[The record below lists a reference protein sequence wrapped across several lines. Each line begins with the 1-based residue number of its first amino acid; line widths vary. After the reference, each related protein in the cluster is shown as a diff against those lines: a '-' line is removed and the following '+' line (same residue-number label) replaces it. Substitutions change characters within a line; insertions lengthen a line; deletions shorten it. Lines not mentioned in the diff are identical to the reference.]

1 MKKMQTQVLTI
12 FMVLFIIFGSCVVFF
27 STQLMQSYA
36 NENQQED
43 LLEQSKLV
51 LSTINN
57 LAKDEATF
65 PTLKEEA
72 IKVKEYTSQRISLI
86 DLNGTVV
93 YDSKITNLTPLENHS
108 NRKEIQAIIK
118 GESQGTDSRTSR
130 STKKILYYVAQPVLS
145 QSGQLI
151 GVLRLAKPLAEMNQL
166 NDQMMQS
173 IVAFIFL
180 ALLLTAGITFLVAR
194 YIAKPIEEVM
204 NVAKKLSNNH
214 YEARFSGNGY
224 GEITKLGQTINELAE
239 SLDDQMQE
247 ITQNKER
254 INELINHLVIGV
266 MQLDEHRNIQIVNPA
281 MCQIFD
287 MDSSKLIGKSYA
299 EATKS
304 YGLSYLIEK
313 AYRKKERQNKE
324 IYFYFPSERIV
335 DANIV
340 PIAGKTKEDTNLIVL
355 LYDITEIRRL
365 EKVRTDFVTNAS
377 HELRTPI
384 TALKG
389 FSETL
394 LDGAMDDKV
403 ILKQFLEIMLE
414 ESTRLNLL
422 VNDIL
427 ELSKLE
433 QRQVPISFEEVVVKD
448 AVLSTFKLI
457 NQKAKQKEITMHLF
471 EEDCVKIDGD
481 KNRLKQVLAN
491 LIDNAVMYT
500 KPGGVINVTI
510 KKSESQAIITISDN
524 GMGIPED
531 EINRVFER
539 FYRVDK
545 GRSRNSGGTGLGL
558 SIVKYLVENFNGTI
572 TVKSKVG
579 LGTTFTLIFPLRH
592 V

>member
-1 MKKMQTQVLTI
+1 MQTQVLTI
-12 FMVLFIIFGSCVVFF
+12 FMILFIIFGSCVVFF

-36 NENQQED
+36 NENQKED

-51 LSTINN
+51 LSNINS

-65 PTLKEEA
+65 STLKEEA
-72 IKVKEYTSQRISLI
+72 LKVKEYTNQRITLI

-108 NRKEIQAIIK
+108 NRKEIQAILK
-118 GESQGTDSRTSR
+118 GEPQGTDSRTSK
-130 STKKILYYVAQPVLS
+130 STKKTLYYVAQPVLS

-180 ALLLTAGITFLVAR
+180 ALLLTAGITFLVAK

-204 NVAKKLSNNH
+204 DVAKKLSDNH

-340 PIAGKTKEDTNLIVL
+340 PIAGKTREDTNLIVL

-394 LDGAMDDKV
+394 LDGAMEDKA

-481 KNRLKQVLAN
+481 RNRLKQVLAN
-491 LIDNAVMYT
+491 LIDNAVIYT
-500 KPGGVINVTI
+500 KPGGVINVI
-510 KKSESQAIITISDN
+510 VKKSESQAIITISDN

-531 EINRVFER
+531 EIDRVFER

-579 LGTTFTLIFPLRH
+579 LGTTFTLMFPLRH
-592 V
+592 L

>member
-1 MKKMQTQVLTI
+1 MQTQVLTI
-12 FMVLFIIFGSCVVFF
+12 FMILFIIFGSCVVFF

-36 NENQQED
+36 NENQKED

-51 LSTINN
+51 LSNINS

-65 PTLKEEA
+65 STLKEEA
-72 IKVKEYTSQRISLI
+72 LKVKEYTNQRITLI

-108 NRKEIQAIIK
+108 NRKEIQAILK
-118 GESQGTDSRTSR
+118 GEPQGTDSRTSK
-130 STKKILYYVAQPVLS
+130 STKKTLYYVAQPVLS

-180 ALLLTAGITFLVAR
+180 ALLLTAGITFLVAK

-204 NVAKKLSNNH
+204 DVAKKLSDNH

-340 PIAGKTKEDTNLIVL
+340 PIAGKTREDTNLIVL

-394 LDGAMDDKV
+394 LDGAMEDKA

-481 KNRLKQVLAN
+481 RNRLKQVLAN
-491 LIDNAVMYT
+491 LIDNAVIYT
-500 KPGGVINVTI
+500 KPGGVINVI
-510 KKSESQAIITISDN
+510 VKKSESQAIITISDN

-531 EINRVFER
+531 EIDRVFER

-579 LGTTFTLIFPLRH
+579 LGTTFTLMFPLRH

>member
-65 PTLKEEA
+65 STLKEEA

-93 YDSKITNLTPLENHS
+93 YDSKIANLSPLENHS

-340 PIAGKTKEDTNLIVL
+340 PIVGKTKEDTNLIVL

-394 LDGAMDDKV
+394 LDGAMEDKV

-491 LIDNAVMYT
+491 LIDNAVIYT

-579 LGTTFTLIFPLRH
+579 LGTTFTLMFPLRH

>member
-12 FMVLFIIFGSCVVFF
+12 FMILFIIFGSCVVFF

-36 NENQQED
+36 NENQKED

-51 LSTINN
+51 LSNINS

-65 PTLKEEA
+65 STLKEEA
-72 IKVKEYTSQRISLI
+72 LKVKEYTNQRITLI

-108 NRKEIQAIIK
+108 NRKEIQAILK
-118 GESQGTDSRTSR
+118 GEPQGTDSRTSK
-130 STKKILYYVAQPVLS
+130 STKKTLYYVAQPVLS

-180 ALLLTAGITFLVAR
+180 ALLLTAGITFLVAK

-204 NVAKKLSNNH
+204 DVAKKLSDNH

-340 PIAGKTKEDTNLIVL
+340 PIAGKTREDTNLIVL

-394 LDGAMDDKV
+394 LDGAMEDKA

-481 KNRLKQVLAN
+481 RNRLKQVLAN
-491 LIDNAVMYT
+491 LIDNAVIYT
-500 KPGGVINVTI
+500 KPGGVINVI
-510 KKSESQAIITISDN
+510 VKKSESQAIITISDN

-531 EINRVFER
+531 EIDRVFER

-579 LGTTFTLIFPLRH
+579 LGTTFTLMFPLRH

>member
-1 MKKMQTQVLTI
+1 MKKMQTQVLAI

-27 STQLMQSYA
+27 STQLMQNYV

-51 LSTINN
+51 LSNFDG
-57 LAKDEATF
+57 LAKDKAAF
-65 PTLKEEA
+65 SDLKEEA
-72 IKVKEYTSQRISLI
+72 IKVKEYTNQRITLI
-86 DLNGTVV
+86 DLNGTVI
-93 YDSKITNLTPLENHS
+93 YDSKIDNYVSLENHS

-118 GESQGTDSRTSR
+118 GESQGTDSRTSE
-130 STKKILYYVAQPVLS
+130 STKKRLYYVAQPVLS

-151 GVLRLAKPLAEMNQL
+151 GVLRLAKPSEEVNQL
-166 NDQMMQS
+166 NGQIMQS
-173 IVAFIFL
+173 IVMFIFL
-180 ALLLTAGITFLVAR
+180 ALLLTAGITFLIAK

-204 NVAKKLSNNH
+204 NVAKKLSDNH
-214 YEARFSGNGY
+214 YEVRFSGNGY
-224 GEITKLGQTINELAE
+224 GEINKLGQTINELAE

-247 ITQNKER
+247 IDQNKER

-287 MDSSKLIGKSYA
+287 MDSNKLIGKSYA

-313 AYRKKERQNKE
+313 AYRKKEIQNKE

-335 DANIV
+335 DANVV
-340 PIAGKTKEDTNLIVL
+340 PIAGKTKEDMNLIVL

-394 LDGAMDDKV
+394 LDGAMEDKV

-433 QRQVPISFEEVVVKD
+433 QRQVPISFEEVVVKE
-448 AVLSTFKLI
+448 AVLSTFKLM
-457 NQKAKQKEITMHLF
+457 NQKAEQKKITMNLF
-471 EEDCVKIDGD
+471 EEDSVKIEGD
-481 KNRLKQVLAN
+481 KNRLKQILAN
-491 LIDNAVMYT
+491 LVDNAVIYT
-500 KPGGVINVTI
+500 KPGGTIDVTV
-510 KKSESQAIITISDN
+510 KKNKNKAMITISDN

-531 EINRVFER
+531 EINRIFER

-558 SIVKYLVENFNGTI
+558 SIVKYLVENSNGKI
-572 TVKSKVG
+572 TVESKVG
-579 LGTTFTLIFPLRH
+579 LGTTFALIFPLRH
-592 V
+592 L